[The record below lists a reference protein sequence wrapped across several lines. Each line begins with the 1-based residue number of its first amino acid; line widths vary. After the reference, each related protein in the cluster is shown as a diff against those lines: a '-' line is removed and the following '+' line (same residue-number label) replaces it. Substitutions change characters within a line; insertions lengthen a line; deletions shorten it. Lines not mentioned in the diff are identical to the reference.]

1 MSFVTENYVTEHVRP
16 NGRQLTNTG
25 EVFRE
30 NILLLNSDV
39 LPNAPYF
46 TITWYCNP
54 GDPHTE
60 THEHDFDEYIGFA
73 GSDPSDPTNLNGVV
87 KFMIDNEWVTIT
99 KSTIL
104 FIPAGVK
111 HCPYVIE
118 RVDKPIIHWSG
129 GNSGTYQQLH

>member
-1 MSFVTENYVTEHVRP
+1 MND
-16 NGRQLTNTG
+16 
-25 EVFRE
+25 
-30 NILLLNSDV
+30 DV

-46 TITWYCNP
+46 TITWYCSA
-54 GDPHTE
+54 GDPKTD
-60 THEHDFDEYIGFA
+60 THVHDFDEYIGFA
-73 GSDPSDPTNLNGVV
+73 GSDPSEPEKLNGLVR
-87 KFMIDNEWVTIT
+87 FMIDDKWVTID

-129 GNSGTYQQLH
+129 GNSGTYQQLK

>member
-1 MSFVTENYVTEHVRP
+1 MSNLNKYVSNFVRP
-16 NGRQLTNTG
+16 NSHQLNDDGST
-25 EVFRE
+25 FRR
-30 NILLLNSDV
+30 NILLLNDDV

-46 TITWYCNP
+46 TITWYCSA
-54 GDPHTE
+54 GDPKTD
-60 THEHDFDEYIGFA
+60 THVHDFDEYIGFA
-73 GSDPSDPTNLNGVV
+73 GSDPSEPEKLNGLVR
-87 KFMIDNEWVTIT
+87 FMIDDKWVTID

-129 GNSGTYQQLH
+129 GNSGTYQQLK